1 LDTSTLRW
9 ILIVVGVVIVVSIFL
24 FGNPEKKRKP
34 KASRLGEGGKRSAR
48 GHRKNAAIR
57 REPTLEGG
65 AAAAGGEPGEDDL
78 GEAQGQG
85 ELAIDAPTTSQADP
99 QAAPQAAS
107 RPRPRKPA
115 GPAPDKIVSL
125 FLLARDN
132 HVITGAD
139 LLQATV
145 STGMEFGDM
154 NIFHRLPEGSE
165 RPVFSLANAAKPGHF
180 ERDAWNTFETTGL
193 ALFMTLP
200 GPVYAL
206 DGWDAMLATARRIGE
221 LLNAE
226 VLDDERN
233 AFTRQRE
240 AQIREEMRDYDRR
253 KSRQQ

>member
-1 LDTSTLRW
+1 MDTSTLRW
-9 ILIVVGVVIVVSIFL
+9 ILIVVGFVIVAAIFL

-34 KASRLGEGGKRSAR
+34 KASRLGEGDQRSAR
-48 GHRKNAAIR
+48 GRRKDAAMR

-65 AAAAGGEPGEDDL
+65 AAAASGEPGGDDV

-85 ELAIDAPTTSQADP
+85 ELAIDAPKSEQPAL
-99 QAAPQAAS
+99 QVAAS

-115 GPAPDKIVSL
+115 GPPPEKIVSL

-154 NIFHRLPEGSE
+154 DIFHRLPEGSE

-206 DGWDAMLATARRIGE
+206 DGWDAMLVTARRVGE

-226 VLDDERN
+226 LLDDARN

-253 KSRQQ
+253 KSRPQ

>member
-9 ILIVVGVVIVVSIFL
+9 ILIAIGVVIVASIFL

-34 KASRLGEGGKRSAR
+34 KASRLGEGEKRASR
-48 GHRKNAAIR
+48 GRRNGAATR

-65 AAAAGGEPGEDDL
+65 GAAGAGPGEDDT
-78 GEAQGQG
+78 GESQGQG
-85 ELAIDAPTTSQADP
+85 ELAIDAPAAT
-99 QAAPQAAS
+99 AAPQAA
-107 RPRPRKPA
+107 PRPQPRRPA
-115 GPAPDKIVSL
+115 GPPPDKIVSL

-139 LLQATV
+139 LLAATV
-145 STGMEFGDM
+145 STGMAFGDM
-154 NIFHRLPEGSE
+154 NIFHRLPEGDD
-165 RPVFSLANAAKPGHF
+165 RPVFSLANAAKPGYF

-221 LLNAE
+221 LLDAE
-226 VLDDERN
+226 LLDDERN

-240 AQIREEMRDYDRR
+240 AQIREQMRDYDRR